1 MLQTLHVKNLA
12 LIDELEADLKE
23 GLNIL
28 TGETGAGKSI
38 IIDSIGFAL
47 GEKVDRNMLREKED
61 AGSVELIFSELSET
75 ACDGLR
81 AIGVEPEDGCVILS
95 RRITGGRSVAK
106 VNGESV
112 PASRL
117 REAAGYLIDIHGQH
131 EHQSLLHAAKHL
143 EYLDA
148 YAGAELV
155 AEKQQLA
162 AAYKEYM
169 TCKRTIEEQC
179 IGREEQEREL
189 ALLTYEVS
197 EIEAAKL
204 RIGEDEELEAD
215 YRRMTNGKRIMEAL
229 QIVAQASGEDG
240 AAAMIGRGVRELTTV
255 SAYDSAL
262 EGLSGE
268 LTQIEEL
275 LSDFHRG
282 LTAYIDDAQFDGARF
297 AEVEARL
304 DVLNRMKA
312 KYGASI
318 DAVLAAC
325 ETKRARMEQL
335 RDFESYE
342 QRLRAECDA
351 AEQRLKEHCARVHE
365 LRLAAAEPLRE
376 KMQQALQDLNFL
388 DVQFDLRFTQTA
400 GYTANGTD
408 AMEFMISVNPGE
420 PLRELRA
427 VASGGE
433 LSRIMLALKSVLA
446 ENDGIDTLI
455 FDEIDTGISGRTAQ
469 MVSQKL
475 NKIARTHQVICITHL
490 PQIAAMADAHF
501 YIEKHVADGATV
513 TELQLLNEE
522 KSVAELGRMLGGVA
536 VTDTVL
542 DSAREMK
549 KMAEQVKKDGFSRL

>member
-1 MLQTLHVKNLA
+1 MLQTLYVKNLA
-12 LIDELEADLKE
+12 LIDELEADLKD

-47 GEKVDRNMLREKED
+47 GEKVDRQMLREKES
-61 AGSVELIFSELSET
+61 AGYVELVFADLSES
-75 ACDGLR
+75 ACEGLR
-81 AIGVEPEDGCVILS
+81 GMDVEPEDGMVILS

-106 VNGESV
+106 INGESV
-112 PASRL
+112 PAAKL
-117 REAAGYLIDIHGQH
+117 KEAAGYLIDIHGQH

-148 YAGAELV
+148 YAGEQLLAV
-155 AEKQQLA
+155 KQQLA
-162 AAYKEYM
+162 QAYREYV
-169 TCKRTIEEQC
+169 TCKRTISEQC
-179 IGREEQEREL
+179 GDRAEQEREL
-189 ALLTYEVS
+189 ALLSYEVS

-204 RIGEDEELEAD
+204 RAGEDEELESE
-215 YRRMTNGKRIMEAL
+215 YRRMTNSKRIMEAA
-229 QIVAQASGEDG
+229 QIALQASGEDG
-240 AAAMIGRGVRELTTV
+240 ASAMIGRGVRELAAV
-255 SAYDSAL
+255 SEYDTAL
-262 EGLSGE
+262 DVLTQQ

-275 LSDFHRG
+275 MSDFHRG
-282 LTAYIDDAQFDGARF
+282 LTAYIEDAQFDGARF

-304 DVLNRMKA
+304 DVLNHLKA
-312 KYGASI
+312 KYGATI
-318 DAVLAAC
+318 DDVLAAC
-325 ETKRARMEQL
+325 EKKRDRMEQL
-335 RDFESYE
+335 QNFESYE
-342 QRLRAECDA
+342 REL
-351 AEQRLKEHCARVHE
+351 CARAAAAQQKLQIQCAAAHE
-365 LRLAAAEPLRE
+365 LRQTAGESLRD

-388 DVQFDLRFTQTA
+388 DVRFDLRFTQTPD
-400 GYTANGTD
+400 YTSNGTD
-408 AMEFMISVNPGE
+408 AMEFLISVNPGE

-475 NKIARTHQVICITHL
+475 HMIAKNHQVICITHL

-501 YIEKHVADGATV
+501 YIEKHVTDGATV
-513 TELQLLNEE
+513 TDLQLLDEE
-522 KSVAELGRMLGGVA
+522 ASVAELGRMLGGVA

-549 KMAEQVKKDGFSRL
+549 KLAGQAK